1 MTIRILCYSLTGNTG
16 TLARQVAAEL
26 GAELHE
32 IRADGPAKPGIWGL
46 WGILRLAFVTLTGR
60 KSRIEVPDVEW
71 AGSDLLILAAPVWA
85 GHVAAPMRT
94 WLRGRPDLPD
104 RVALIVTS
112 GDPNRPDGMI
122 AEFSDLAGRTPSA
135 VLHQGEALV
144 RSGAYGPAVGVF
156 CAALGGGDA
165 APQFETVEAEIVNR
179 AGKAD
184 QGIAA

>member
-16 TLARQVAAEL
+16 TLACRVAEDLEAEL
-26 GAELHE
+26 YD

-60 KSRIEVPDVEW
+60 KARIEVQDVDW

-94 WLRGRPDLPD
+94 WLRGRPNLPD
-104 RVALIVTS
+104 QVALIVTS
-112 GDPNRPDGMI
+112 GDPNWPDGMI

-144 RSGAYGPAVGVF
+144 RSGAYGPAVEVF

-165 APQFETVEAEIVNR
+165 DPHPENAEQ
-179 AGKAD
+179 AGNTD